1 MDGLGLLCADM
12 ESINHLTQCF
22 LFMFLFYA
30 TSLLGTGEDGSPTLA
45 ENASSDDATRSSQS
59 EEDLDA
65 QVER

>member
-1 MDGLGLLCADM
+1 
-12 ESINHLTQCF
+12 
-22 LFMFLFYA
+22 MFLFYA